1 MIGSTGNS
9 RILGE
14 LPGERMRK
22 EEEEEDMEEYIEVWD
37 IVVLDLTGCSQC
49 VVNIFV
55 MMNIYI
61 ALFLGLIA
69 GCSCYATI
77 VN

>member
-1 MIGSTGNS
+1 MFLNLVMIGNTGNS

-22 EEEEEDMEEYIEVWD
+22 ETEEEVMEEYIEVWD

-49 VVNIFV
+49 VVD
-55 MMNIYI
+55 IY
-61 ALFLGLIA
+61 LL
-69 GCSCYATI
+69 
-77 VN
+77 

>member
-1 MIGSTGNS
+1 MFLNLVMIGNTGNS

-22 EEEEEDMEEYIEVWD
+22 EREEEVMEEYIEVWD

-49 VVNIFV
+49 VVD
-55 MMNIYI
+55 IY
-61 ALFLGLIA
+61 LL
-69 GCSCYATI
+69 
-77 VN
+77 